1 MIRNQCRYLN
11 LEGWR
16 ELCSRPREK
25 GWAGQTTCDHCGD
38 DGDDQDDGDGDD
50 GDNQGDGEPVVVPVV
65 QAPAWLLL
73 VATGAVDNEIGWVPG
88 C

>member
-1 MIRNQCRYLN
+1 M
-11 LEGWR
+11 
-16 ELCSRPREK
+16 
-25 GWAGQTTCDHCGD
+25 DHSIVIVAYNADGSDDGD
-38 DGDDQDDGDGDD
+38 DGDDSDDQD
-50 GDNQGDGEPVVVPVV
+50 DGEPVVVPVV